1 MSLLVGNRVKEDEA
15 EIVRRFTSSFPV
27 KVGELA
33 KELGLK
39 VTRAP
44 LPPKISGLIQPIQP
58 SADAP
63 AGFEIRV
70 NKYEIPERQRFTV
83 AHEIAHYLL
92 HRDDI
97 GSGVVDSIMY
107 RSNLTSRKETEA
119 NRLAAD
125 IVMPARAVGRELE
138 RLGGQRTEDV
148 VEELATIFRVSVPA
162 MKVRLGVA

>member
-1 MSLLVGNRVKEDEA
+1 MSPLADDRVRSEDA
-15 EIVRRFTSSFPV
+15 KIVRRYTSSFPV

-33 KELGLK
+33 SELGLK
-39 VTRAP
+39 VIRTP
-44 LPPKISGLIQPIQP
+44 MPPKISGLIQPC
-58 SADAP
+58 SDAR

-70 NKYEIPERQRFTV
+70 NKYEMPERQRFTV

-97 GSGVVDSIMY
+97 GAGVVDSIMY

-125 IVMPARAVGRELE
+125 IVMPAESVGRELE
-138 RLGGQRTEDV
+138 RLGGRGTDDI
-148 VEELATIFRVSVPA
+148 VEELASIFRVSVPA
-162 MKVRLGVA
+162 MKIRLGIA

>member
-1 MSLLVGNRVKEDEA
+1 MSLLSDDRVRADEA
-15 EIVRRFTSSFPV
+15 EIVRRFTSSVPV

-33 KELGLK
+33 EALGLK

-44 LPPKISGLIQPIQP
+44 MPPKISGLIQPC
-58 SADAP
+58 SDAP
-63 AGFEIRV
+63 SGFEIRV
-70 NKYEIPERQRFTV
+70 NKYEIAERQRFTV
-83 AHEIAHYLL
+83 AHEIAHFLL

-107 RSNLTSRKETEA
+107 RSTLTSHKETEA

-125 IVMPARAVGRELE
+125 IVMPAKVVGRELE
-138 RLGGQRTEDV
+138 RLGGKRSDDT
-148 VEELATIFRVSVPA
+148 VEQLASMFRVSVPA

>member
-1 MSLLVGNRVKEDEA
+1 MSLLADSRVRQHEA
-15 EIVRRFTSSFPV
+15 EVVKRFTANYPI

-33 KELGLK
+33 SELGLK

-44 LPPKISGLIQPIQP
+44 LPPKISGLIQPCQ
-58 SADAP
+58 DAP
-63 AGFEIRV
+63 SGFEIRV
-70 NKYEIPERQRFTV
+70 NKYELPERQRFTV

-97 GSGVVDSIMY
+97 GAGVVDSIMY

-125 IVMPARAVGRELE
+125 IVMPSKIVGTELD
-138 RLGGQRTEDV
+138 RLGGRRTDDN
-148 VEELATIFRVSVPA
+148 VEKLAQLFRVSVPA
-162 MKVRLGVA
+162 MKVRLGVS

>member
-1 MSLLVGNRVKEDEA
+1 MSLLADNRVRADEA
-15 EIVRRFTSSFPV
+15 EIVRRYTSSFPV

-33 KELGLK
+33 NELGLK
-39 VTRAP
+39 VVRAP
-44 LPPKISGLIQPIQP
+44 MPPKISGLIQP

-70 NKYEIPERQRFTV
+70 NKYEMLERQRFTV

-97 GSGVVDSIMY
+97 GAGVVDSIMY

-119 NRLAAD
+119 NKLAAD
-125 IVMPARAVGRELE
+125 IIMPARVVSRELE
-138 RLGGQRTEDV
+138 RIGDIRTDEA
-148 VEELATIFRVSVPA
+148 VEELASIFRVSVPA
-162 MKVRLGVA
+162 MKARLGIA